1 MDRMDWEWLSS
12 ARSVRGSVCRSLMAG
27 DEDDVD
33 DVVME
38 VDCEDGASDSRGRL
52 RYSISVI

>member
-12 ARSVRGSVCRSLMAG
+12 ARSVRSSVCRSLMAG
-27 DEDDVD
+27 DEDDVVDD

-38 VDCEDGASDSRGRL
+38 MDCEDGSC
-52 RYSISVI
+52 

>member
-12 ARSVRGSVCRSLMAG
+12 ARSVRSSVCRSLMAG

-38 VDCEDGASDSRGRL
+38 VDCEDGGC
-52 RYSISVI
+52 